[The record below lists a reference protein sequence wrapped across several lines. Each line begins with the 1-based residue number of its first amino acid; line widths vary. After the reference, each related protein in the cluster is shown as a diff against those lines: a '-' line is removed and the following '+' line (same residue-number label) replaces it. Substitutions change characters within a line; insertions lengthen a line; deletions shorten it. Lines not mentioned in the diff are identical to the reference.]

1 MLRVIQP
8 CCFNWGFLRALF
20 PPWIW
25 MPLTSRLSFFLL
37 VLVVLLSGWIW
48 KALVVPSI
56 FGMYLDTSSSK
67 LVIQSSFYCPI
78 YLSDRREIGH
88 TVTAPGKTQV
98 DGAVSSSGGVTQA
111 HHKCS
116 LMFLNLQARRCWG
129 PFQPFQV
136 CATFFGDSLR
146 NLSPPFVLY
155 IATFIL
161 KVCCLLFL
169 VLSLWFVGYKLPGE
183 GS

>member
-1 MLRVIQP
+1 MLRVIQS

-98 DGAVSSSGGVTQA
+98 DGAVSSSGGITSV
-111 HHKCS
+111 HLC
-116 LMFLNLQARRCWG
+116 FLICKPGDAEDHSSPSRC
-129 PFQPFQV
+129 
-136 CATFFGDSLR
+136 
-146 NLSPPFVLY
+146 VL
-155 IATFIL
+155 
-161 KVCCLLFL
+161 
-169 VLSLWFVGYKLPGE
+169 LSLVTHSGIYPHPLSFTLPPLA
-183 GS
+183 SRSVVSCFLSFLSDL